1 MAARLNVEYERTE
14 SAIASEQ
21 RPNLTLVE
29 NLPEGDRISFQK
41 GEAREKTKVYVVT
54 EEDSV
59 SEQEKEYAEEKLY
72 EAIIAILKES
82 KILTASEAEECRI
95 RNQRKRKMTGVKHE
109 EL

>member
-29 NLPEGDRISFQK
+29 NLPEADRIPFQK
-41 GEAREKTKVYVVT
+41 GEARAKTKMFVVT
-54 EEDSV
+54 EEDQV

-72 EAIIAILKES
+72 EAVLAILKES
-82 KILTASEAEECRI
+82 EILTASEAEECRI
-95 RNQRKRKMTGVKHE
+95 RNQKKRKMVGVKHE
-109 EL
+109 ES

>member
-1 MAARLNVEYERTE
+1 MIAKYEREEYAT
-14 SAIASEQ
+14 SKEQ
-21 RPNLTLVE
+21 EPVLTLVE

-41 GEAREKTKVYVVT
+41 GEARAKTKMFVVT